1 MQNAQEVLISEFPSN
16 MYNTKVNFYFGV
28 DSLSNQDVN
37 IWDPSLQGRVIFENS
52 FDLSSKEA
60 QQSLNDFC
68 IELNSS
74 SRVISMNCW
83 ILDFKNDISTNG
95 SIFPI
100 EKEYDFNLLLVEWA
114 RNTSTTDLGFINDK
128 LKFFQIE
135 VITNETKFVPDASLL
150 N

>member
-28 DSLSNQDVN
+28 DSLSNQNVN
-37 IWDPSLQGRVIFENS
+37 IWDPTLQGRVIFENS
-52 FDLSSKEA
+52 FDLSPKEA
-60 QQSLNDFC
+60 QQSLIDFC

-95 SIFPI
+95 
-100 EKEYDFNLLLVEWA
+100 
-114 RNTSTTDLGFINDK
+114 
-128 LKFFQIE
+128 
-135 VITNETKFVPDASLL
+135 
-150 N
+150 